1 MADTTANE
9 KVQETVDTESAEE
22 SQNAS
27 VEPEQGSASSAEG
40 TEQETGNT
48 DDGLPDW
55 ARKQIEKANKEA
67 ASYRVQLREVEETF
81 KGAKTDADLEA
92 ALKPLNEKLDES
104 EARSRELERKLII
117 REFGLDDDLAEFVTG
132 DSAEEWERKAK
143 ALAER
148 IAPEQQED
156 SSVVRRI
163 PTGRA
168 GNRTQGTVDSSEVS
182 KRIIARNRY

>member
-1 MADTTANE
+1 MADS
-9 KVQETVDTESAEE
+9 TVDTKGQESTEETEATQQASTESTNDSTTSSTERTNEE
-22 SQNAS
+22 SS
-27 VEPEQGSASSAEG
+27 DKGDE
-40 TEQETGNT
+40 
-48 DDGLPDW
+48 LPDW

-67 ASYRVQLREVEETF
+67 ASYRVQLREVEEKF

-104 EARSRELERKLII
+104 EARSRDLERKLII

-148 IAPEQQED
+148 IAPDTQEEQ
-156 SSVVRRI
+156 SFVRRT
-163 PTGRA
+163 PSGRN
-168 GNRTQGTVDSSEVS
+168 GNQTQSPVDPSEAA